1 MTILKN
7 CGINYANYI
16 LDALSNYYADEEKMY
31 IHVET
36 FYNCREQGYV
46 LTFRNNDDF
55 SKAVNIWVYG
65 QRNSDEP
72 TISWGKEKEFDN
84 MFTEET
90 YRNQTMTFDTIEKAI
105 NEIKEIVKNYMEVE

>member
-7 CGINYANYI
+7 KGIAYANYV
-16 LDALSNYYADEEKMY
+16 LDMLSNYYADEDSFY

-46 LTFRNNDDF
+46 LTFRHNEDF
-55 SKAVNIWVYG
+55 SKELNIWVYG

-72 TISWGKEKEFDN
+72 TISWGKDIKHDN

-90 YRNQTMTFDTIEKAI
+90 YRNRTTTFDSIEKAVNSVI
-105 NEIKEIVKNYMEVE
+105 NRVNSFFNLK

>member
-7 CGINYANYI
+7 RGINYANYI
-16 LDALSNYYADEEKMY
+16 LDELSNYYADEEKMY

-46 LTFRNNDDF
+46 LTFRHNDDL
-55 SKAVNIWVYG
+55 SKEINIWVYG

-72 TISWGKEKEFDN
+72 TISWGKDKEFNN

-90 YRNQTMTFDTIEKAI
+90 YRNRTRTFDTIEKAI
-105 NEIKEIVKNYMEVE
+105 NQIIDLVKDYMEVE